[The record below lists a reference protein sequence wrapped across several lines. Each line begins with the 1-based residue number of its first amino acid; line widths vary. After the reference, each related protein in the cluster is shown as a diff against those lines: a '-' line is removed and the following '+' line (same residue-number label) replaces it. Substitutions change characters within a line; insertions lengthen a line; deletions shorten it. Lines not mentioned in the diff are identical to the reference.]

1 MNKEVSWHIQCRA
14 RVKDMVGSVQLCEE
28 KITMLESIVKI
39 GMEYII
45 PLRSKTI
52 QISNPPWLNSTLIK
66 LIRKRQ
72 EALSKGNIVEFKRL
86 RNRVNRE
93 RKNCR
98 ARYYEASVKHLR
110 SCKPNNW
117 WKEVKKVCGMKSPNG
132 TSHDC
137 LSLLKNIE
145 ESSGGTTVDLANKI
159 NYAFLSP
166 MRNFAPLTRDFTT
179 NLMTNFN
186 ENQPNEIL
194 SVSMEEVRIKLVNL
208 DPQKAQGPD
217 SIPAWLLKENAD
229 LFAYPVMDIL
239 NCSYNSCCLPSSWK
253 EANIVP
259 IPKQKLI
266 LEVNKHLRPISLTP
280 IISKLAEDFVVE
292 RYVKPAVMQKIDQ
305 HQYGTVPKS
314 CTSYAL
320 ISMIH
325 SWTKGTDGNGSIVR
339 VMVFDFQKAFDL
351 IDHYILADKLSSY
364 NLPKSIVCWILDF
377 LLDRKQRVRLSS
389 DCYSEWGYVPA
400 GVPQGTKL
408 GPWLF
413 AIMVND
419 LNVTGV
425 EELWKYVDDT
435 TMAELVPKNTS
446 STLQNSVDEFT
457 RKSQANKFRLNED
470 KCKEFRI
477 DFSKS
482 NNAFVPIVIN
492 NKAIEVVP
500 SVKLLGLTITDNLK
514 WNAHIM
520 EVCKKVS
527 SSLYFLRQL
536 KRARVTTNDLLQF
549 YLCCIRSV
557 VEYACE
563 VFHDSLPQYLAN
575 DLESLQK
582 RAFRIIYPDLCYR
595 EALERSNV
603 PSLYNRRQS
612 LTDELFNKLVV
623 DSNHKLHNLLPPLNH
638 SLPLRNSL
646 RFYPP
651 ICKTNRLKNTFII
664 KNSYKY
670 IA

>member
-1 MNKEVSWHIQCRA
+1 M
-14 RVKDMVGSVQLCEE
+14 
-28 KITMLESIVKI
+28 
-39 GMEYII
+39 
-45 PLRSKTI
+45 
-52 QISNPPWLNSTLIK
+52 NSTLIK

-72 EALSKGNIVEFKRL
+72 EALSKGNIVEFKHL
-86 RNRVNRE
+86 RNRFNRE

-117 WKEVKKVCGMKSPNG
+117 WKEVKKLCGMKSPNG

-137 LSLLKNIE
+137 FSLLKNIE

-159 NYAFLSP
+159 NNAFLSS
-166 MRNFAPLTRDFTT
+166 MRNFAPLTRDFIA
-179 NLMTNFN
+179 NLMTYFN

-208 DPQKAQGPD
+208 NPQKAQGPD
-217 SIPAWLLKENAD
+217 SIKAWLLKENAD
-229 LFAYPVMDIL
+229 LFAYQVMDIL
-239 NCSYNSCCLPSSWK
+239 KCSYNSGCLPSSWK
-253 EANIVP
+253 EANIAP

-305 HQYGTVPKS
+305 YQYGTVPKS

-364 NLPKSIVCWILDF
+364 NFSKSIVCWILDL
-377 LLDRKQRVRLSS
+377 LLDRKQRVRLNS
-389 DCYSEWGYVPA
+389 DCYSEWGNVPA

-425 EELWKYVDDT
+425 EELWKYVDG
-435 TMAELVPKNTS
+435 MIRLWRNWCPKI
-446 STLQNSVDEFT
+446 LQV
-457 RKSQANKFRLNED
+457 L
-470 KCKEFRI
+470 CKI
-477 DFSKS
+477 VWMNIPGNPKPI
-482 NNAFVPIVIN
+482 NFV
-492 NKAIEVVP
+492 
-500 SVKLLGLTITDNLK
+500 
-514 WNAHIM
+514 
-520 EVCKKVS
+520 
-527 SSLYFLRQL
+527 
-536 KRARVTTNDLLQF
+536 
-549 YLCCIRSV
+549 
-557 VEYACE
+557 
-563 VFHDSLPQYLAN
+563 
-575 DLESLQK
+575 
-582 RAFRIIYPDLCYR
+582 
-595 EALERSNV
+595 
-603 PSLYNRRQS
+603 
-612 LTDELFNKLVV
+612 
-623 DSNHKLHNLLPPLNH
+623 
-638 SLPLRNSL
+638 
-646 RFYPP
+646 
-651 ICKTNRLKNTFII
+651 
-664 KNSYKY
+664 
-670 IA
+670 